1 MEIDMNGSIQL
12 TIEQRFQI
20 EQFNRTLETTTD
32 PEQLRQ
38 LARQPEG
45 MANAKG
51 SHQPGDE
58 AGHATDQRHRLLH
71 QTSAQTQAHCLQILR
86 TLRNTD

>member
-38 LARQPEG
+38 LARQL
-45 MANAKG
+45 MKAW
-51 SHQPGDE
+51 
-58 AGHATDQRHRLLH
+58 
-71 QTSAQTQAHCLQILR
+71 QTQKAATSWVMKQGIPPI
-86 TLRNTD
+86 NSTDC

>member
-38 LARQPEG
+38 LARQL
-45 MANAKG
+45 MKAW
-51 SHQPGDE
+51 
-58 AGHATDQRHRLLH
+58 
-71 QTSAQTQAHCLQILR
+71 QTQKAATSWVMKQGFHRSTALIAR
-86 TLRNTD
+86 APDVSTDASPPPPEPPFSQKH

>member
-32 PEQLRQ
+32 PDQLRQ
-38 LARQPEG
+38 LARQL
-45 MANAKG
+45 MTAW
-51 SHQPGDE
+51 
-58 AGHATDQRHRLLH
+58 
-71 QTSAQTQAHCLQILR
+71 QTQKAATSWVMRQGMPPISG
-86 TLRNTD
+86 TDS